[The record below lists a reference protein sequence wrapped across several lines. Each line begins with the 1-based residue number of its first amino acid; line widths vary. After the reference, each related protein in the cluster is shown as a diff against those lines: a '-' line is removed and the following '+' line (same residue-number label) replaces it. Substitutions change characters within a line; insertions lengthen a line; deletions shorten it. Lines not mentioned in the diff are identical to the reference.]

1 MLVDFQQHYTP
12 PELFEGKPTS
22 LTTRVDA
29 DGNPNYLLNPLL
41 CDLRSHVEMMDKAG
55 IDIGVLSCGGGFDQ
69 PDLTFC
75 RKINDAMREAELRHP
90 GRFIGLAHVPAL
102 EPATATAELR
112 RCAIELGFPGVVIA
126 SELQDQPL
134 DSEAMRPFWKACAD
148 LGLYVFIHPL
158 PRVIRW
164 NRMNADDLGRML
176 GWEFSLMV
184 VVVRLINSGLLDELP
199 SLRILVAHFA
209 GGLGR
214 YLGRIRGLQQRGSWG
229 TKDISGHGRS
239 PRFGFEHYLN
249 ERLFFDCAGWAGPDL
264 TGGFAADWVGRG
276 LSEIDPSRCVFAS
289 DWPQAVH
296 RPIEVSA
303 AIEATRALGAAG
315 ARLVSG
321 SNATKVIPDLPER
334 YPE

>member
-1 MLVDFQQHYTP
+1 
-12 PELFEGKPTS
+12 
-22 LTTRVDA
+22 
-29 DGNPNYLLNPLL
+29 
-41 CDLRSHVEMMDKAG
+41 MDKAG
-55 IDIGVLSCGGGFDQ
+55 IDVGILSCGRGFDQ
-69 PDLTFC
+69 PDISVC
-75 RKINDAMREAELRHP
+75 RKINDSMREAELRHP
-90 GRFIGLAHVPAL
+90 GRFIGLAHVPGL
-102 EPATATAELR
+102 EPAAARAELR

-184 VVVRLINSGLLDELP
+184 AVVRLINSGLLDDLP

-214 YLGRIRGLQQRGSWG
+214 YLGRIRGLQQRRSWG
-229 TKDISGHGRS
+229 TEDISGHGRS
-239 PRFGFEHYLN
+239 PRFRFEHYLN

-264 TGGFAADWVGRG
+264 TGEFAADWVGRG
-276 LSEIDPSRCVFAS
+276 LSEIDSSRCVFAS

-296 RPIEVSA
+296 RPVEVSA

-315 ARLVSG
+315 AQLVSG
-321 SNATKVIPDLPER
+321 SNAAKVIHDLPER
-334 YPE
+334 YPR